1 MHLNAVAALS
11 VFFLP
16 VLTFFMT
23 IIPQNN
29 SMISLLVLGLLASKV
44 SGWRSDVHI
53 TLETSPTSMSVS
65 WSTLQPDS
73 VDVPTRSSTV
83 YYGLTPDLDSLTLSS
98 EAQTTI
104 MHTLTEDIST
114 YDYCGNVW
122 ETREM
127 NSVKLE
133 GEKDRGAQNLSGQD
147 VLSATR

>member
-1 MHLNAVAALS
+1 
-11 VFFLP
+11 
-16 VLTFFMT
+16 
-23 IIPQNN
+23 
-29 SMISLLVLGLLASKV
+29 
-44 SGWRSDVHI
+44 
-53 TLETSPTSMSVS
+53 MSVS